1 MKFFATGIVA
11 TRIVATGIVAT
22 GIVATTTIAIIYHYK
37 YKYKYKYQY
46 QKSILNNN
54 SINQDEKQ
62 ECHPIKKNITI
73 TRDQSTQTS
82 ISLDRDEGI
91 LVKETMLNHNDENK
105 WYDIID

>member
-11 TRIVATGIVAT
+11 T
-22 GIVATTTIAIIYHYK
+22 TITIIYLYK
-37 YKYKYKYQY
+37 YKYKYKIYKY
-46 QKSILNNN
+46 KKSILNNN
-54 SINQDEKQ
+54 SINQDEKP
-62 ECHPIKKNITI
+62 ECHPIKKNISI

>member
-1 MKFFATGIVA
+1 MKFFATG
-11 TRIVATGIVAT
+11 IVATGIVAT
-22 GIVATTTIAIIYHYK
+22 GIVATTIIYHYK
-37 YKYKYKYQY
+37 YKYQYQY

-54 SINQDEKQ
+54 SINQDEKP

>member
-1 MKFFATGIVA
+1 MSS
-11 TRIVATGIVAT
+11 
-22 GIVATTTIAIIYHYK
+22 Y
-37 YKYKYKYQY
+37 
-46 QKSILNNN
+46 
-54 SINQDEKQ
+54 
-62 ECHPIKKNITI
+62 KKNISI